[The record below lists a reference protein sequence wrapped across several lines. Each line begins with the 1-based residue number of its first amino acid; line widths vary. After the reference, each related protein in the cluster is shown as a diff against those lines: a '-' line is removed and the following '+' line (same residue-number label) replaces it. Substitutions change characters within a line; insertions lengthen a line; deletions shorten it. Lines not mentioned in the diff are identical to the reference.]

1 MLKYFYL
8 ARSGVVGVTAISQLA
23 QLDLQPPPA
32 PDWSSESLPVEEEEG
47 EEEEE
52 VRGASLGAGR
62 RTWATGWRRTLAAAG
77 GARHL

>member
-8 ARSGVVGVTAISQLA
+8 ARADVVGVTAISQLA

-32 PDWSSESLPVEEEEG
+32 LDWSFESRPVEEEE
-47 EEEEE
+47 EEGEE

>member
-8 ARSGVVGVTAISQLA
+8 ARADVVGVTAISQLA

-32 PDWSSESLPVEEEEG
+32 PDWSFESRPVEEGE

-77 GARHL
+77 GARPL